1 MKKLKQ
7 CVLSF
12 LAVSLVA
19 LATGCAEMKYDL
31 PASPKGDPGASAY
44 EQWKT
49 EVLGDV
55 IDWPKES
62 VSIAD
67 YISYLKG
74 GRGKDGVSAYAAWR
88 ALVDEGK
95 ITVPGAPNT
104 TWPKDRTSETDF
116 WAYYTGRNGNFP
128 TIDPQTGRWRMP
140 SATEEPG
147 ELTDKIAV
155 INPGKDAYDVW
166 VEQVKNGTIQW
177 PKEQTSKPD
186 FFRYFKGKA
195 ADDPEIEN
203 GHWKIGENT
212 YGPVIGLTPYEQW
225 KKDVEGNKAVDPKT
239 GQLWPKN
246 KTSIA
251 DFFQFLKGKNGVKG
265 DSAYETWKKEV
276 EKGTMEMP
284 HNPGTMWARDDSS
297 TQAFYRYLVGQP
309 GQDGPQGP
317 EGEKGDKGP
326 QGDKG
331 DTGAPGKDGK
341 DGLSAY
347 DLWKQELKKK
357 ANTPQALRNNET
369 DEPWPVDA
377 DSKEDFYQYL
387 VGRPSK
393 PGADGRPGKP
403 GEPGKDTEVVLGVPN
418 VIAQYFFQPLG
429 EYVRTTD
436 GGVLYTVYD
445 IEGSIAKAGTKVK
458 GLPGVAPEKE
468 YTTNEQGQFIVPR
481 EDLPLV
487 EPVDQRWG
495 RTTSVTFPGES
506 PMQSAENT
514 YVPNPIE
521 ARFVTPEKGGRA
533 VIYSISNKIY
543 TYPVFQRR
551 TLPNGEWELF
561 PKDLPHAD
569 DKLIEYEHWIFT
581 DPNDMEGSRIFQ
593 LRMEGYRGLDSS
605 HAGGLGPTRYM
616 IKNPYGIK
624 QINMS
629 IYPYYPEGKTV
640 YYAIKTRED
649 LYGQKLFWNDWIEMP
664 PAQVAPKLVKLSLHG
679 LNKGTKT
686 FSRVMGELDFSDL
699 DMNHILKQREMVKG
713 AIPGPNPSN
722 TAGILWKPVYYTPE
736 EAQKAGICYIL
747 FRGKTSGGNQ
757 NASNYESPNSATN
770 KTFNIISVAEEC
782 DIYVIGRQGGTKNS
796 FSSNYWEV
804 STLKIGTL
812 KKRGEGDYYIE
823 KAYPELPEVKVEYK
837 PY

>member
-7 CVLSF
+7 CLLSF

-95 ITVPGAPNT
+95 ITVPGDPNT
-104 TWPKDRTSETDF
+104 TWPKERNTETDF

-166 VEQVKNGTIQW
+166 VEQVNNGTIQW

-225 KKDVEGNKAVDPKT
+225 KKDVEENKAVDPKT

-297 TQAFYRYLVGQP
+297 TQAFYRYLAGQP
-309 GQDGPQGP
+309 GQDGPRGP

-377 DSKEDFYQYL
+377 DTKEDFYQYL

-445 IEGSIAKAGTKVK
+445 IEGSVAKAGTKVK

-481 EDLPLV
+481 EDLPL
-487 EPVDQRWG
+487 EESVDKRWG
-495 RTTSVTFPGES
+495 RTTSVTFPGEQ

-514 YVPNPIE
+514 YVPNPFDV
-521 ARFVTPEKGGRA
+521 RFVSPTKGRFIALVDDIGDA
-533 VIYSISNKIY
+533 IFY
-543 TYPVFQRR
+543 YPRFERKS
-551 TLPNGEWELF
+551 LPNGKWEKF
-561 PKDLPHAD
+561 PKDLPYRSN
-569 DKLIEYEHWIFT
+569 KSVPYQQWFFT
-581 DPNDMEGSRIFQ
+581 DPNDMEGSIVFP
-593 LRMEGYRGLDSS
+593 LRREGSRSLDGK
-605 HAGGLGPTRYM
+605 GGARKFSRFA
-616 IKNPYGIK
+616 IENPYKIRP
-624 QINMS
+624 IDHPD
-629 IYPYYPEGKTV
+629 YPYYPENKVV
-640 YYAIKTRED
+640 YCTTETIEE
-649 LYGQKLFWNDWIEMP
+649 LYGQRLFWNDWMELP
-664 PAQVAPKLVKLSLHG
+664 PTQVAPTIKSITLRKL
-679 LNKGTKT
+679 NEGTKT
-686 FSRVMGELDFSDL
+686 FSMVTGELDFSAL
-699 DMNHILKQREMVKG
+699 DMTRILSTSDKMEKST
-713 AIPGPNPSN
+713 IPATTPPSK
-722 TAGILWKPVYYTPE
+722 TPGVLWKPIYYTLE
-736 EAQKAGICYIL
+736 EAKQAKICYVL
-747 FRGKTSGGNQ
+747 FRGAKQ
-757 NASNYESPNSATN
+757 NASNFESPNSASSPG
-770 KTFNIISVAEEC
+770 FYILSPEEEC
-782 DIYVIGRQGGTKNS
+782 DIYVIGYGNKYETKNAYQY
-796 FSSNYWEV
+796 NRWRLM
-804 STLKIGTL
+804 TLKIGTL
-812 KKRGEGDYYIE
+812 KKRKAGDYYIE
-823 KAYPELPEVKVEYK
+823 KAYPELPEITVKYQ